1 MKEYNIP
8 YLKYHTHIYQYGKL
22 DNKHPVVILLHGGP
36 GGNTRLIK
44 PLTDLSKHGFTVITY
59 DQLGSLKSSSIK
71 GKKELFKVST
81 FVNELDNVINELN
94 IKRFH
99 LLGHSWGGM
108 LALEYIINK
117 NPKGLD
123 KLILFS
129 SLSSAK
135 VWTNSNMKNFLN
147 HLDPELSRC
156 FKKAYKDKDEITMNR
171 IYKKYIRKYYR
182 VKTNTSPYIKDNHNL
197 GKSEEIYEYM
207 WGPVDPIATSDV
219 LKNWDVTVKL
229 KKIKNPTLILYG
241 KYDQST
247 KEVNELM
254 HKNIKNSKL
263 VYLGHSAHIG
273 YYNEYQKSINSI
285 VKFLK

>member
-81 FVNELDNVINELN
+81 FVNELDNLINKLE

-135 VWTNSNMKNFLN
+135 VWTDSNMKNFLK
-147 HLDPELSRC
+147 HLDPELSEC
-156 FKKAYKDKDEITMNR
+156 FKKAYKDKDENTMNR

-182 VKTNTSPYIKDNHNL
+182 VKANTSPYMKDKHRF
-197 GKSEEIYEYM
+197 GRSDEIYEYM
-207 WGPVDPIATSDV
+207 WGPVDPIATGDV
-219 LKNWDVTVKL
+219 LKNWDITPKL
-229 KKIKNPTLILYG
+229 NKIKNPTLILYG

-254 HKNIKNSKL
+254 HKNIKNSRL
-263 VYLGHSAHIG
+263 VYLEHSSHTG
-273 YYNEYQKSINSI
+273 YYNEYTKSINSI